1 MKKAKF
7 VFNIVG
13 MMIFNIFAVIGFL
26 SMLKV
31 ENTLS
36 YWIASVVVGLLTI
49 VAYRNE
55 ISNEFGTNQNIR
67 GKLWWAE

>member
-7 VFNIVG
+7 VFSIAG
-13 MMIFNIFAVIGFL
+13 MMIFNICAVIGFL

-36 YWIASVVVGLLTI
+36 YWIASVVIGLLTI
-49 VAYRNE
+49 VAYRNK
-55 ISNEFGTNQNIR
+55 ILNEFGTNQNVR
-67 GKLWWAE
+67 GKL

>member
-7 VFNIVG
+7 VFSIAG
-13 MMIFNIFAVIGFL
+13 MMIFNICAVISFL

-36 YWIASVVVGLLTI
+36 YWIASVVIGLLTI

-55 ISNEFGTNQNIR
+55 ILNEFGTNQNVR
-67 GKLWWAE
+67 GKL

>member
-13 MMIFNIFAVIGFL
+13 MMIFNICSVIGFL
-26 SMLKV
+26 SLLKV

-36 YWIASVVVGLLTI
+36 YWIASVVIGLLTI

-67 GKLWWAE
+67 GKL

>member
-7 VFNIVG
+7 VFNIAG
-13 MMIFNIFAVIGFL
+13 MMIFNIYAVIGFL

-36 YWIASVVVGLLTI
+36 YWIASVVIGLLTI

-67 GKLWWAE
+67 GKL

>member
-7 VFNIVG
+7 VFSIAG
-13 MMIFNIFAVIGFL
+13 MMIFNICAVIGFL

-36 YWIASVVVGLLTI
+36 YWIASVVIELLTI

-55 ISNEFGTNQNIR
+55 ILNEFGTNQNVR
-67 GKLWWAE
+67 GKL

>member
-7 VFNIVG
+7 VFSIAG
-13 MMIFNIFAVIGFL
+13 MMIFNICAVIRFL

-36 YWIASVVVGLLTI
+36 YWIASVVIGLLTI

-55 ISNEFGTNQNIR
+55 ILNEFGTNQNVR
-67 GKLWWAE
+67 GKF

>member
-7 VFNIVG
+7 VFNIAGV
-13 MMIFNIFAVIGFL
+13 MIFNICAVIGFL

-36 YWIASVVVGLLTI
+36 YWIVSVVIGLLTI

-55 ISNEFGTNQNIR
+55 ISNEFGINKNVR
-67 GKLWWAE
+67 GKL

>member
-7 VFNIVG
+7 VFSIAG
-13 MMIFNIFAVIGFL
+13 MMIFNICAVIGFL

-31 ENTLS
+31 ENILS
-36 YWIASVVVGLLTI
+36 YWIASVVIGLLTI

-55 ISNEFGTNQNIR
+55 ILNEFGTNQNVR
-67 GKLWWAE
+67 GKL

>member
-1 MKKAKF
+1 
-7 VFNIVG
+7 
-13 MMIFNIFAVIGFL
+13 MIFNICAVIGFL

-36 YWIASVVVGLLTI
+36 YWIASVVIGLLTI

-55 ISNEFGTNQNIR
+55 ILNEFGTNQNVR
-67 GKLWWAE
+67 GKL

>member
-7 VFNIVG
+7 VFSIAG
-13 MMIFNIFAVIGFL
+13 MMIFNICAVIGFL

-36 YWIASVVVGLLTI
+36 YWLASVVIGLLTI

-55 ISNEFGTNQNIR
+55 ILNEFGTNQNVR
-67 GKLWWAE
+67 GKL

>member
-7 VFNIVG
+7 VCNIVG
-13 MMIFNIFAVIGFL
+13 MMIFNICAVIGFL

-36 YWIASVVVGLLTI
+36 YWIASIVVGLLTI

-67 GKLWWAE
+67 GKL

>member
-67 GKLWWAE
+67 GKL

>member
-13 MMIFNIFAVIGFL
+13 MMIFNICSVIGFL

-36 YWIASVVVGLLTI
+36 YWIASIVVGLLTI

-67 GKLWWAE
+67 GKL

>member
-7 VFNIVG
+7 VFSIAG
-13 MMIFNIFAVIGFL
+13 MMIFNICAVIGFL

-36 YWIASVVVGLLTI
+36 YWIASVMIGLLTI

-55 ISNEFGTNQNIR
+55 ILNEFGTNQNVR
-67 GKLWWAE
+67 GKL

>member
-1 MKKAKF
+1 MKKAKLA
-7 VFNIVG
+7 FNIVG
-13 MMIFNIFAVIGFL
+13 MMIFNICAVIGFL

-36 YWIASVVVGLLTI
+36 YWIASVVIGLLTI

-55 ISNEFGTNQNIR
+55 ISKVF
-67 GKLWWAE
+67 LC